1 MEELRILSIAE
12 ISPNPYQPRTQFDS
26 QKLEELAQSIR
37 ENGIIQPVIV
47 RPSALVGYELLAGE
61 RRFRASQ
68 LAGLTEIPA
77 IIKELSDKD
86 MSYQAIIE
94 NLQRADLNPIEEA
107 TSYQRLVQKGFTQE
121 EIAKRIG
128 KSRPYISNSIRL
140 LQLAPSL
147 LQAVESGE
155 VSQGH
160 ARLLLSLSKKEQEGW
175 LDKLRQHPL
184 TVRQLED
191 ALSKKKS
198 HKKQENKNLFLREQ
212 EEVLRK
218 ELGFPVRIKQNKQG
232 AGSIQIDFQ
241 NLEEF
246 EQIIH
251 NFK

>member
-1 MEELRILSIAE
+1 MEELRILSMSE
-12 ISPNPYQPRTQFDS
+12 ISPNPYQPRSQFDS
-26 QKLEELAQSIR
+26 DKLQELAQSIR
-37 ENGIIQPVIV
+37 ENGVIQPVIV

-61 RRFRASQ
+61 RRWRASQ

-77 IIKELSDKD
+77 IIKELSDTD

-107 TSYQRLVQKGFTQE
+107 NSYQRLVQKGFTQE
-121 EIAKRIG
+121 EIAKQVG

-140 LQLAPSL
+140 LQLAPAL
-147 LQAVESGE
+147 LQAVESGQL
-155 VSQGH
+155 SQGH
-160 ARLLLSLSKKEQEGW
+160 ARLLLPLSKQQQESW
-175 LDKLRQHPL
+175 LSKLQQTPL
-184 TVRQLED
+184 TVRQLEE
-191 ALSKKKS
+191 ALAKKKKQ
-198 HKKQENKNLFLREQ
+198 KKPDNKDLFLQEQ
-212 EEVLRK
+212 EEILRQN
-218 ELGFPVRIKQNKQG
+218 LGFPVRIKQNKQG